1 MRRKLP
7 DVVAAADAFARSS
20 NPQDQMF
27 VVNFNE
33 HVSLGL
39 PSGEAFVSDPNKLKA
54 AMLQIHPDGET
65 ALYDAIATASEH
77 LRQSALQK
85 KVLVVLSDGGD
96 NASTRKLPELL
107 TMLQESDAIVYTVGL
122 FDEDD
127 KDSNPGVLK
136 RLAKVSGGE
145 AFFPKEIPAATSVLE
160 AISRDIR
167 NQYTIGYVPLNGAR
181 DGKYRAVRVQ
191 VIGPHGDQRT
201 ARTRAGY
208 VAVPP
213 DSVPSESQKEKPP
226 Q

>member
-1 MRRKLP
+1 
-7 DVVAAADAFARSS
+7 
-20 NPQDQMF
+20 
-27 VVNFNE
+27 
-33 HVSLGL
+33 
-39 PSGEAFVSDPNKLKA
+39 
-54 AMLQIHPDGET
+54 
-65 ALYDAIATASEH
+65 
-77 LRQSALQK
+77 
-85 KVLVVLSDGGD
+85 
-96 NASTRKLPELL
+96 
-107 TMLQESDAIVYTVGL
+107 MLQESDAIVYTVGL

-191 VIGPHGDQRT
+191 VIGPHGDKRT
-201 ARTRAGY
+201 ARTRTGY

-213 DSVPSESQKEKPP
+213 DSVPGESQKEKQP